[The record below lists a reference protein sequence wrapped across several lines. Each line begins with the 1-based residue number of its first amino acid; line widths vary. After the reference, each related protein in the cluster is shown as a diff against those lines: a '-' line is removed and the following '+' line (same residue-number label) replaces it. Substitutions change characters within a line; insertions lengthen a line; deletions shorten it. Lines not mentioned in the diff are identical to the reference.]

1 MELAGKES
9 MEEAFTRIGPR
20 LKALVD
26 RETEPKVLASA
37 YAAWAMA
44 AGVEPESSE
53 TGEEEPEEE
62 DTEEEEQG
70 QEQDEDG
77 EPAEEAS
84 PLSPGPGGAL
94 PPPPPPPPDTS
105 GTTAVGS
112 STDDGEVPT
121 LRATMVVTGT
131 DKTRHIKSIPYC
143 EGVSN
148 FITTTQPNLHFALK
162 LT

>member
-1 MELAGKES
+1 MSPRRLCVGRPARMGKK
-9 MEEAFTRIGPR
+9 GKGKK
-20 LKALVD
+20 KAQ
-26 RETEPKVLASA
+26 
-37 YAAWAMA
+37 
-44 AGVEPESSE
+44 
-53 TGEEEPEEE
+53 EEEPEEE

>member
-1 MELAGKES
+1 MGKK
-9 MEEAFTRIGPR
+9 G
-20 LKALVD
+20 KG
-26 RETEPKVLASA
+26 KK
-37 YAAWAMA
+37 MA
-44 AGVEPESSE
+44 Q
-53 TGEEEPEEE
+53 EEEPEEE
-62 DTEEEEQG
+62 EPEEEEQG

-77 EPAEEAS
+77 EPAKEAF
-84 PLSPGPGGAL
+84 PLPPGPGGAL
-94 PPPPPPPPDTS
+94 LPPPPPPPPPPDTS
-105 GTTAVGS
+105 GATAVGS